1 MPQNYPFNTGDLLC
15 CGQLAANYLD
25 SSARVPWEDLRYLF
39 GEIMY
44 GGHIVEDWDR
54 CGRART
60 RAGRHTGAFD
70 GWGPGD
76 GGRSSCWWTASG
88 SWRWAPLSHAAATW
102 RLFGRG
108 CSPRAALPQP
118 LSKIKAMPLTRL
130 AAAVI

>member
-1 MPQNYPFNTGDLLC
+1 MLQNYPFNTGDLLC

-60 RAGRHTGAFD
+60 WAGRHTGAFD
-70 GWGPGD
+70 GRGPGD
-76 GGRSSCWWTASG
+76 GGRSSWF
-88 SWRWAPLSHAAATW
+88 WAPLSHAAAAW

-118 LSKIKAMPLTRL
+118 LSEIKAMPLTGL